1 MRASNAGIRVGVVR
15 ALYRYPVKSMRGEA
29 VEALELRCHGCAGD
43 RRYAFVRGDNGSSFP
58 WLTGRQIP
66 DLLRYAPYF
75 AEPDDP
81 LRSAVR
87 VRTPA
92 GRDLPIDGAELRA
105 ELAARY
111 GSGVHLLQSNRGTFD
126 AAAVSLIGAATVRAL
141 GARLGRDL
149 DPLRFRPNILIETAG
164 AVPRLEDR
172 WVGGLLI
179 FGDRDDAARVRLN
192 QRDKR
197 CMMIGLDPETAEH
210 DPRVLKTVARDDE
223 TCAGVYGSTERPGV
237 VRVGDTIRLVA
248 GDE

>member
-29 VEALELRCHGCAGD
+29 VDALELRWHGCAGD

-75 AEPDDP
+75 VDP
-81 LRSAVR
+81 ADPFRSPVWA
-87 VRTPA
+87 RTPDGA
-92 GRDLPIDGAELRA
+92 DVPIDCAELRA

-111 GSGVHLLQSNRGTFD
+111 GAAVHLLQSNRGTFD

-141 GARLGRDL
+141 GERLGRDL

-210 DPRVLKTVARDDE
+210 DPRVLRAVARDDE

>member
-1 MRASNAGIRVGVVR
+1 MRASNTGIVVGVVK
-15 ALYRYPVKSMRGEA
+15 ALHRYPVKSMRGEVA
-29 VEALELRCHGCAGD
+29 AALELRWHGFAGD
-43 RRYAFVRGDNGSSFP
+43 RRYAFVRDDNGSSFP

-66 DLLRYAPYF
+66 DLLRYAPYL

-92 GRDLPIDGAELRA
+92 GRDLPIDCAELRA

-111 GSGVHLLQSNRGTFD
+111 GAAVHLLQSNRGTFD

-141 GARLGRDL
+141 GEGLGRDL

-179 FGDRDDAARVRLN
+179 FGDRDAAARVRLN
-192 QRDKR
+192 QRDQR

-210 DPRVLKTVARDDE
+210 DPSVLKAVARDAE
-223 TCAGVYGSTERPGV
+223 ICAGVYGSTERPGV
-237 VRVGDTIRLVA
+237 VRVGDTVRLVA
-248 GDE
+248 GGE

>member
-15 ALYRYPVKSMRGEA
+15 ALYRYPVKLMRGEA
-29 VEALELRCHGCAGD
+29 AATLELRWHGFAGD

-75 AEPDDP
+75 VDPADP

-92 GRDLPIDGAELRA
+92 GGDRAIDDADLRA
-105 ELAARY
+105 ELAAWY
-111 GSGVHLLQSNRGTFD
+111 GAGVHLLQSNRGTLD
-126 AAAVSLIGAATVRAL
+126 AAAVSLIGATTVRAL
-141 GARLGRDL
+141 GERLGRDL
-149 DPLRFRPNILIETAG
+149 YPLRFRPNILIETAG

-210 DPRVLKTVARDDE
+210 DPRVLKAVGRDDE
-223 TCAGVYGSTERPGV
+223 TCAGVYGSTEQPGV

-248 GDE
+248 SGE